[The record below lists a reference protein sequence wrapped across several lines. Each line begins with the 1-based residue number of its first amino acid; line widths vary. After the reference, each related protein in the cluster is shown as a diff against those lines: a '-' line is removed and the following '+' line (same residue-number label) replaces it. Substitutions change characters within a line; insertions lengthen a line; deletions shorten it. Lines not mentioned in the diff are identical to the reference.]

1 MKTFSSVVTLL
12 VSIGAIALSGLTY
25 FKVSTL
31 EKQLPEQ
38 IALAVEETLA
48 ASSFA
53 EPETAET
60 LINTST
66 DSENSAALSSET
78 ATDEEAASNDTDS
91 PSDSSSDSPSA
102 ASEPLVSTLAHQDSV
117 QIEIVSEQ
125 RQSDAESGGKG
136 NVNVNLRE
144 KRADNWEEI
153 KQDGGPSSFYLSGT
167 KGRNAKTNAVYTV
180 PSSRYTDSQPMSKL
194 SSEVW
199 SDAYFWLRNVPEDL
213 QELDIVFRDT
223 AIIEGVPI
231 SD

>member
-12 VSIGAIALSGLTY
+12 VSIGAIALSGLTF

-53 EPETAET
+53 ELDTAET

-78 ATDEEAASNDTDS
+78 ATDEEAASNDTDN
-91 PSDSSSDSPSA
+91 PSDSPSA

-117 QIEIVSEQ
+117 QIEIVSVQ
-125 RQSDAESGGKG
+125 RLSDAESGGKG
-136 NVNVNLRE
+136 IVNVNLRV

-153 KQDGGPSSFYLSGT
+153 EQNGGPSSFYLSGT